1 MRLTK
6 VRIFGFKTFADKTD
20 FALDGGTVAVVGP
33 NGCGKSNLV
42 DAILW
47 GLGEGNARQLR
58 AASGQDVIFNGS
70 SRRKPVGFAEVELLF
85 DNSDGALPAPTS
97 EVLITRRLTRGG
109 DASYAINNK
118 NCRLKDVLDLLADS
132 GLGRAGYSIVGQKEI
147 DQALAASPE
156 DRRAWIDEAAG
167 VQRYRLRKLE
177 SLRRLST
184 AQGHLQRVTDILA
197 EIELQR
203 EPLREEAE
211 VAKRYKR
218 AQEALQGIEVG
229 LLARDLARTKETLQS
244 AADKIESAS
253 RLTDKERAQILS
265 LEARHSK
272 LTLDLEKSRL
282 EAKDLR
288 DQLQAASERLL
299 RSESS
304 KKLAEQKLE
313 SLESLEG
320 SLFEDE
326 STTQAR
332 MSALQEELD
341 QARAEEQVELKLLD
355 ELKDQLTKG
364 DAEAKALT
372 ARLSE
377 IDATLSEAKKRQAE
391 HAKLVAAA
399 AHAAERKKAIR
410 RELKGIDE
418 TLPELREGLAESE
431 TKTNGLK
438 LSLADLESQLKVLA
452 NRENELKRV
461 EDADHSKHR
470 ESLSQRSSLEGR
482 LLGIRATLDSHE
494 GLQVGAKA
502 VMDAVDGG
510 LLLGSY
516 LPVGEA
522 IHVEKS
528 HALAIENALG
538 GAANDLIVDSSEDA
552 KRAIE
557 FLKEHRLG
565 RATFQPIPL
574 MRPAAVERDLR
585 DLLQRPGI
593 VGRASELVH
602 CDDRVRPVI
611 ESLLGQVVIVED
623 LDRALSY
630 AETRGWNR
638 LVTLEGELVH
648 HRGSVTGGVSS
659 KAGFGIIQRRAE
671 IESLERE
678 LEGLIEAER
687 AKGKASARVIKQRE
701 EINAEK
707 TELTEKILELRDE
720 LADAEDWLSSVRVEF
735 NDTERAKKRL
745 EDELSRLE
753 GSFESEQPEDLGA
766 LETERDE
773 VIRRLAGR
781 SADVEQFEMRLRDS
795 ESRASQAQLRA
806 LLAGRRLDGAYEAES
821 ARKRK
826 VGNLGPERTKAT
838 KELEQAIVESKDA
851 ESAKLV
857 LAEAL
862 TVSEKAAGVLHEQL
876 GEIQDQLR
884 AARYSVD
891 DAQQSLQKWEVDRAR
906 AEAKRVGILAR
917 LLEEYEITEQ
927 AAEHLI
933 VPTDLPQDA
942 GTLVTQL
949 RRELRQMGDVNV
961 GAIEAYERLTMRFED
976 LTNQLEDIQGGIKEV
991 QEGIRELDSLTR
1003 DKFVD
1008 AFTRVGEAFGDLFRR
1023 IFEGGEAQVRLT
1035 DDSNVLESGIEID
1048 VTLPGKR
1055 RQRLELLSGG
1065 ERSLCATA
1073 FLFALLRVKPSP
1085 LVVLDEVDA
1094 PLDGRNVE
1102 RFIDLM
1108 REFTSTTQF
1117 IVITHNDLTI
1127 RAMDTWLGVTM
1138 NEPGVSTLVP
1148 VRLRQEEPVSA

>member
-20 FALDGGTVAVVGP
+20 FSLDGGTVAVVGP

-70 SRRKPVGFAEVELLF
+70 SKRKPVGFAEVELLF

-167 VQRYRLRKLE
+167 VQRYRLRKLD
-177 SLRRLST
+177 SLRRLNA

-229 LLARDLARTKETLQS
+229 LLARDLLRTRDTLIS
-244 AADKIESAS
+244 ATEKIQAAS
-253 RLTDKERAQILS
+253 SLTEKERAHAVA
-265 LEARHSK
+265 LEERQGK
-272 LTLDLEKSRL
+272 LNRELEGLRA
-282 EAKDLR
+282 EANSLR

-299 RSESS
+299 RAESS
-304 KKLAEQKLE
+304 RQLAEQKLE
-313 SLESLEG
+313 SLENLEG

-326 STTQAR
+326 STTRSRLESLQA
-332 MSALQEELD
+332 EL
-341 QARAEEQVELKLLD
+341 EQSRIDEQSELKVLE

-364 DAEAKALT
+364 DADAKALS

-377 IDATLSEAKKRQAE
+377 IDSILGEAKKRQAE
-391 HAKLVAAA
+391 HARLVAAA
-399 AHAAERKKAIR
+399 AHATERKRAIR

-418 TLPELREGLAESE
+418 TLPELRQGVTESE
-431 TKTNGLK
+431 NRVSGLK
-438 LSLADLESQLKVLA
+438 AEVGELESALEVQEAELKQAEDVDHAKQRDTLSL
-452 NRENELKRV
+452 
-461 EDADHSKHR
+461 
-470 ESLSQRSSLEGR
+470 RSSLEGR
-482 LLGIRATLDSHE
+482 LLGIRATLESHE

-510 LLLGSY
+510 LLAGHY
-516 LPVGEA
+516 RPVGEA
-522 IHVEKS
+522 IHVEREV
-528 HALAIENALG
+528 AVAIESALG
-538 GAANDLIVDSSEDA
+538 GASNDLIVDSPDDA

-574 MRPAAVERDLR
+574 MRPQAVERELR
-585 DLLQRPGI
+585 ELLGRPGV
-593 VGRASELVH
+593 VGRASELVE
-602 CDDRVRPVI
+602 CEDRVRPVI
-611 ESLLGQVVIVED
+611 ESLLGQVVVVES

-630 AETRGWNR
+630 ADTRGWNR
-638 LVTLEGELVH
+638 LVTLEGEIVH
-648 HRGSVTGGVSS
+648 HRGSVTGGVSA

-671 IESLERE
+671 VEALERE
-678 LEGLIEAER
+678 LEDLLRHETSKTKSTGQL
-687 AKGKASARVIKQRE
+687 AKRRE
-701 EINAEK
+701 ELVVKRSEI
-707 TELTEKILELRDE
+707 TDRLLERRDE
-720 LADAEDWLSSVRVEF
+720 LADAEDWLQSVKGEF
-735 NDTERAKKRL
+735 NDTERARKRL
-745 EDELSRLE
+745 EDELNKLD
-753 GSFESEQPEDLGA
+753 GSYESAEPEDLA
-766 LETERDE
+766 TLENERDQ

-781 SADVEQFEMRLRDS
+781 SADVEQFEVRLRES
-795 ESRASQAQLRA
+795 EARASQAQLRA
-806 LLAGRRLDGAYEAES
+806 LLAGRRLDAAYEAEN
-821 ARKRK
+821 ARQRK
-826 VGNLGPERTKAT
+826 VGNLGPERAKAT
-838 KELEQAIVESKDA
+838 RELESAIVEAKEA
-851 ESAKLV
+851 EVLKGQVQEALA
-857 LAEAL
+857 LAE
-862 TVSEKAAGVLHEQL
+862 KAGQFVHEQL
-876 GEIQDQLR
+876 GEVQDQIR
-884 AARYSVD
+884 ASRYSAD
-891 DAQQSLQKWEVDRAR
+891 DAQQNLQKWEIDRAR

-917 LLEEYEITEQ
+917 LLEEYDINEQ
-927 AAEHLI
+927 AADHLA
-933 VPTDLPQDA
+933 VPDDLPADA
-942 GTLVTQL
+942 GTVVSQL
-949 RRELRQMGDVNV
+949 RRELRLMGDVNV
-961 GAIEAYERLTMRFED
+961 GAIEAFERLTIRFEE
-976 LTNQLEDIQGGIKEV
+976 LHGQLEDIQGGIKEV
-991 QEGIRELDSLTR
+991 QEGIRELDGLTK
-1003 DKFVD
+1003 DKFLE
-1008 AFTRVGEAFGDLFRR
+1008 AFSRVGEAFSDLFRR

-1035 DDSNVLESGIEID
+1035 EADNVLESGIEID

-1102 RFIDLM
+1102 RFIDLLG
-1108 REFTSTTQF
+1108 EFSGTTQF

-1127 RAMDTWLGVTM
+1127 RAMETWLGVTM

-1148 VRLRQEEPVSA
+1148 VRMRKEEPVSA